1 MSRMLT
7 QASGLEPTG
16 LEPTGLEPT
25 GHEPT
30 GLEPAPIETPSSTIR
45 LRAPSKALVLRAI
58 PRVLSIAG
66 TDPTGGAGIQADLKS
81 IAANG
86 GYGMAVVTALVA
98 QNTMGVRSVH
108 TPPVEFL
115 RQQLDAVSDDVT
127 IDAVKIGM
135 LADIA
140 VIREVRSWLE
150 STNPPLVVLDPVM
163 VATSGDRLLEPSA
176 EQALRDLIPLVDL
189 VTPNIPELAA
199 LLQESPASDWAAA
212 LEQGKRLSTRTGV
225 TVLVKGG
232 HIVSGTCADAL
243 VNTHGLLPQT
253 VVEFSSARVETRNTH
268 GTGCS
273 LSSALA
279 TVQARTGDWSR
290 SLEEVKAWLDDSL
303 EHADELGVG
312 AGNGPIHHFH
322 RIFADRASLSA
333 HRSPVGA
340 EFSGMLWADIEGI
353 RRAIFDLP
361 FIEALGDGSLERHQ
375 FAYYLAQDALYLSAY
390 SRALARASALAGSD
404 TEQRFWATAAH
415 YCLDVEA
422 ELHRNWL
429 GTEPVPPVGPVTKSY
444 VDHLLAV
451 SAQGSYAVLVA
462 ALLPCYWLYADVG
475 SRLHSEFLARTTGT
489 AHPYAAWLETYADE
503 DFAAATREAI
513 CITDAAARAGSAAE
527 RAAMRTAFAQSS
539 QYELDFFD
547 APRVHARA

>member
-1 MSRMLT
+1 MSPIFT
-7 QASGLEPTG
+7 PTSGPEPKAFAPRST
-16 LEPTGLEPT
+16 ESK
-25 GHEPT
+25 
-30 GLEPAPIETPSSTIR
+30 PAELARAQPSICSVTR
-45 LRAPSKALVLRAI
+45 GLVLRSI

-150 STNPPLVVLDPVM
+150 SVNPPLVVLDPVM

-199 LLQESPASDWAAA
+199 LLRESPAPDWAAA

-232 HIVSGTCADAL
+232 HITGSTCSDAL

-253 VVEFSSARVETRNTH
+253 VVEFSSARIETRNTQ

-303 EHADELGVG
+303 ENADELGVG

-322 RIFADRASLSA
+322 RIFGDRP
-333 HRSPVGA
+333 PVGS
-340 EFSGMLWADIEGI
+340 EFSRMLWTDVENI
-353 RRAIFDLP
+353 RCAIFELP
-361 FIEALGDGSLERHQ
+361 FIEALGNGSLEGHQ
-375 FAYYLAQDALYLSAY
+375 FSYYLAQDALYLSAY
-390 SRALARASALAGSD
+390 SRALARASALAPSD
-404 TEQRFWATAAH
+404 QEQRFWADAAH

-422 ELHRNWL
+422 ELHRSWL
-429 GTEPVPPVGPVTKSY
+429 GIEPLPPVGPVTKSY
-444 VDHLLAV
+444 VDHLLAA
-451 SAQGSYAVLVA
+451 SAQGSYGVLVA
-462 ALLPCYWLYADVG
+462 ALLPCYWLYAEVG
-475 SRLHSEFLARTTGT
+475 NRLHSDLLARDAGRS
-489 AHPYAAWLETYADE
+489 HPYAVWLETYADE
-503 DFAAATREAI
+503 EFATATREAI
-513 CITDAAARAGSAAE
+513 SIVDAAARAGSTVE
-527 RAAMRTAFAQSS
+527 RVAMRIAFAQSS